1 MDTRVKHEYDNKVGV
16 ILGHTFFIVILG
28 LVPRIHLK
36 PLDTRDKPEYD
47 GAARKT
53 ILSPYF
59 SRGKGAVC
67 FANCAFAQIVK

>member
-1 MDTRVKHEYDNKVGV
+1 MTEKKKEH
-16 ILGHTFFIVILG
+16 
-28 LVPRIHLK
+28 
-36 PLDTRDKPEYD
+36 EYD